1 MERRLKRMINSKFI
15 YKVTTTEEDEWFRE
29 QADKK
34 GYLWACGDRLI
45 DRTYFPMPDSYCYG
59 LYEEDGD
66 NRVGGYAEENDEGKL
81 VMLVSDMMR
90 VAKIKPGD
98 KVRVKCGEDTLTAK
112 TKFVSTEM
120 KEMMCSETFEVIE
133 VDDEDVCVKHPDGS
147 GWWFN
152 ATDVI
157 SEEPIINTI
166 APEHKIDTNA
176 LYYARTSEE
185 DKYMRSLLKKQG
197 YTWLSGDSAD
207 GLSYFTLKDHYYF
220 KPLDNHKFVG
230 SEPDMNPKRHII
242 EVSSLMNMK
251 REMPCGVCCVEA
263 DSYEEALEKL
273 KRGDWIYTKTIPV
286 DSHRILTDEES
297 GALLFFDGI
306 DCDVVDMFYKDGT
319 RFVGGSVSGKP
330 DRKAVIGFNSD
341 AFYWMTEDK
350 EYNIDDLL

>member
-1 MERRLKRMINSKFI
+1 MINSKFI

-81 VMLVSDMMR
+81 VMLVADMMR

-152 ATDVI
+152 ATDVVA
-157 SEEPIINTI
+157 EEPIINTI
-166 APEHKIDTNA
+166 APTHEIDTNA
-176 LYYARTSEE
+176 LYYARTPEE

-197 YTWLSGDSAD
+197 YNWLSGDSAD
-207 GLSYFTLKDHYYF
+207 VLSYFTIKDYYYF
-220 KPLDNHKFVG
+220 KPLDNHRFVG
-230 SEPDMNPKRHII
+230 SEPDLNPKRKII
-242 EVSSLMNMK
+242 EVSSLMNTK

-273 KRGDWIYTKTIPV
+273 KRGDWIYTKTMPV
-286 DSHRILTDEES
+286 ESHRILTEEEIE
-297 GALLFFDGI
+297 ALHFLDRM
-306 DCDVVDMFYKDGT
+306 DCDMVDMFYTDGH
-319 RFVGGSVSGKP
+319 RFIGGSVSGESR
-330 DRKAVIGFNSD
+330 RKVVISIDSD
-341 AFYWMTEDK
+341 AFDWMKDYK
-350 EYNIDDLL
+350 DYNISDLL